1 MTKFD
6 LIELLKSNREDTSKL
21 ELRKRE
27 KTNYEIEL
35 KQLEKIEN
43 ETNMTTSFGIN
54 NDIHSQ
60 NIISDKVSNAIIR
73 REDREAELR
82 EKIKE
87 AEKEIKE
94 LEEKTEEV
102 KIRLNSLYYKEREI
116 LTAYYVDNRAADEI
130 GRNLYFK
137 LYNRTCTQQN
147 IYKII
152 EKATNR
158 MIKL

>member
-54 NDIHSQ
+54 NDIHSK
-60 NIISDKVSNAIIR
+60 NMIGDKVSKAAIKKADI
-73 REDREAELR
+73 EAELKQ
-82 EKIKE
+82 KIADTE
-87 AEKEIKE
+87 SEIKIFE
-94 LEEKTEEV
+94 DRV
-102 KIRLNSLYYKEREI
+102 IQANVRLNGLYYKERMI
-116 LTAYYVDNRAADEI
+116 LTAYYVDNRSAEDIANNYYLE
-130 GRNLYFK
+130 LF
-137 LYNRTCTQQN
+137 NRTCSPRHIRN
-147 IYKII
+147 II
-152 EKATNR
+152 EKGTKK
-158 MIKL
+158 MLDM

>member
-1 MTKFD
+1 MK
-6 LIELLKSNREDTSKL
+6 ENLKS
-21 ELRKRE
+21 RKSE
-27 KTNYEIEL
+27 KR
-35 KQLEKIEN
+35 KQIWIQV
-43 ETNMTTSFGIN
+43 FGIN
-54 NDIHSQ
+54 NDIHSK
-60 NIISDKVSNAIIR
+60 NIISDKVSKAIIK
-73 REDREAELR
+73 RENRAEEL
-82 EKIKE
+82 EKKIKE

-94 LEEKTEEV
+94 LEEKTEEAE
-102 KIRLNSLYYKEREI
+102 IRLNSLYYKEREI

-158 MIKL
+158 MMKL

>member
-54 NDIHSQ
+54 NDIHSK
-60 NIISDKVSNAIIR
+60 NMIGDKVSKAAIKKADI
-73 REDREAELR
+73 EAELKQ
-82 EKIKE
+82 KIADTE
-87 AEKEIKE
+87 SEIKIFE
-94 LEEKTEEV
+94 DRV
-102 KIRLNSLYYKEREI
+102 IQANVRLKF
-116 LTAYYVDNRAADEI
+116 T
-130 GRNLYFK
+130 F
-137 LYNRTCTQQN
+137 
-147 IYKII
+147 
-152 EKATNR
+152 
-158 MIKL
+158 